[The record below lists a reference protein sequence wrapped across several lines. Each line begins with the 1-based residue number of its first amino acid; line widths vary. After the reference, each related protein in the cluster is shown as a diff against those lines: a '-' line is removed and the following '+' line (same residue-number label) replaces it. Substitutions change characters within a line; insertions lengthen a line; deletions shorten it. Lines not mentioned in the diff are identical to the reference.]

1 MLAEQRQQQILDML
15 ASRQVVKLKDICQQ
29 TNCSA
34 SSARRDLQLLED
46 QGALVRIHGGAKA
59 KHDLQRELD
68 MTGKS
73 TQNVS
78 AKDKIAQLAVAKIAD
93 QEVIFLDAGTTTLA
107 MVRYLQQKQ
116 HLTVVT
122 NGVLHASQLAD
133 EGIRTILV
141 GGMLKN
147 TTKAI
152 VGTKA
157 VRDLQHY
164 RFNKVFLGANGVHD
178 EYGLTT
184 PDPEEAAVKQAAFAQ
199 AEETFVL
206 ADGSKFE
213 AVSFVKISD
222 LKQATII
229 TTDLSRAV
237 FDKYSRQ
244 TNILEV

>member
-34 SSARRDLQLLED
+34 SSARRDLQLLEE

-93 QEVIFLDAGTTTLA
+93 EEVIFLDAGTTTLA
-107 MVRYLQQKQ
+107 MVRYLQPEQ

-122 NGVLHASQLAD
+122 NSVLHASQLAD
-133 EGIRTILV
+133 QGIRTILV

-152 VGTKA
+152 VGTKT
-157 VRDLQHY
+157 VRDLQRY
-164 RFNKVFLGANGVHD
+164 RFNKVFLGTNGVHD
-178 EYGLTT
+178 E
-184 PDPEEAAVKQAAFAQ
+184 
-199 AEETFVL
+199 
-206 ADGSKFE
+206 
-213 AVSFVKISD
+213 
-222 LKQATII
+222 
-229 TTDLSRAV
+229 
-237 FDKYSRQ
+237 
-244 TNILEV
+244 